1 MKEIAAKLLAR
12 RLASLLLPASPRMPR
27 ASRVLPAKLPARDVR
42 ETSER
47 LDIPAAEPAAST
59 ACQLCDTEWGAM
71 TVDEIAELLVQSG
84 RFPEEQRAALM
95 SLPRERLVSVFC
107 GCSASL
113 RLPPPSPGASAAP
126 RPARR

>member
-12 RLASLLLPASPRMPR
+12 RLASLLLLASPPTAR
-27 ASRVLPAKLPARDVR
+27 ASVLPAKLPARDVR
-42 ETSER
+42 EAVEP
-47 LDIPAAEPAAST
+47 LDIPGAEPAAST
-59 ACQLCDTEWGAM
+59 ACELCDTEWGAM

-95 SLPRERLVSVFC
+95 SLPIERLVSVFC

-113 RLPPPSPGASAAP
+113 RLAPPSPGALAAP
-126 RPARR
+126 RPLRR

>member
-12 RLASLLLPASPRMPR
+12 RLASLLLPASPPMPR
-27 ASRVLPAKLPARDVR
+27 TSRVLPAKLPARDVR
-42 ETSER
+42 EAVEP
-47 LDIPAAEPAAST
+47 LDIPAAEPAAPT
-59 ACQLCDTEWGAM
+59 ACELCDTEWGAM

-95 SLPRERLVSVFC
+95 ALPRERLVSVFC

-113 RLPPPSPGASAAP
+113 RMAPP
-126 RPARR
+126 RPAPTRSI